1 MADDGVSWMAAA
13 FIALNAAYFGYRW
26 FSRHSL
32 GARLALR
39 RVARSAIRD
48 AIDGTVHLRG
58 RALGEEASL
67 EAPLSR
73 RRCLFYDVLIED
85 VSRTPARPVLRQ
97 VRGLA
102 FRLQDE
108 TGTARVVF
116 DDVGPAPALV
126 AGPRYVACAIRRDFR
141 QRRGWFDDGPPRID
155 ALLSE
160 HALDHPGLV
169 VPHRLK
175 ASEGVILAGDT
186 VAVLGQGAREVTL
199 AGESSGYRGPPQEY
213 IVKATEG
220 APLTLVKISA
230 GRRDG

>member
-1 MADDGVSWMAAA
+1 MADDGASLMAAA
-13 FIALNAAYFGYRW
+13 IIAFNAVYFGYRW
-26 FSRHSL
+26 YRRNSL
-32 GARLALR
+32 GARLSLR
-39 RVARSAIRD
+39 RVARSTIRD
-48 AIDGTVHLRG
+48 AVDGTVHLRG
-58 RALGEEASL
+58 RVLGDDGSL

-108 TGTARVVF
+108 TGIARVVF
-116 DDVGPAPALV
+116 GDVGPAPPLV
-126 AGPRYVACAIRRDFR
+126 AGPRDVECAIRRDVR
-141 QRRGWFDDGPPRID
+141 QRKGWFDGAPPRID
-155 ALLSE
+155 ALLAE
-160 HALDHPGLV
+160 HGLDHPGLV

-186 VAVLGQGAREVTL
+186 VAVLGRGAREVTP
-199 AGESSGYRGPPQEY
+199 AGDSSGYRAPPLEY
-213 IVKATEG
+213 IVKAAEG

-230 GRRDG
+230 MAAS